1 LPVIVY
7 FFVLF
12 LKELVK
18 EKKKFI
24 LTIVITGILAF
35 CGLFFEVDYLVIKIV
50 LNVLALLFF
59 VLYYFLHDKIQNI
72 ILYVSVLIAG
82 MTFSVIA
89 FFYYANGQFHQYL
102 LWGHDYEVQKVV
114 SYFDDN
120 EKIMLND
127 VGWNIL
133 VNVYRG
139 DNRYDPEWK
148 WKLEEWVPRKEN
160 LKMFEK
166 ITSYNIYL
174 KTAAKD
180 IKYARENGITKIGL
194 LVSTIDGQPF
204 LHQGKLNDYL
214 NSSDLKLLEEVSLK
228 NKKLYIFEVL
238 K

>member
-1 LPVIVY
+1 
-7 FFVLF
+7 

-18 EKKKFI
+18 EKKKFFAAVVV
-24 LTIVITGILAF
+24 TSVLAF
-35 CGLFFEVDYLVIKIV
+35 CGLFFEVDYLAIKVV
-50 LNVLALLFF
+50 LNILAIIFF
-59 VLYYFLHDKIQNI
+59 VLYYFLHDKIKNM
-72 ILYVSVLIAG
+72 ILYISVLIAG

-89 FFYYANGQFHQYL
+89 FFYYANGQLHQYL

-114 SYFDDN
+114 SYFNDD

-148 WKLEEWVPRKEN
+148 WELEEWVPRKKN

-174 KTAAKD
+174 KNVVKD
-180 IKYARENGITKIGL
+180 VKYARENGITKIGL
-194 LVSTIDGQPF
+194 LVSTIEDESL
-204 LHQGKLNDYL
+204 LHQEKLNDYL
-214 NSSDLKLLEEVSLK
+214 NSSDLKLLQEVSLK